1 MSKLDFKILKQKWNA
16 RVWQITLNGITL
28 TTPVFMPVGTKAT
41 IKWLVL
47 DMLKDPKYIWD
58 LPEIKLILANTF
70 HLYLRPG
77 DELIKEAWGLHTF
90 ENRDKLILTDS
101 GGFQVFS
108 LGLSKES
115 VKSSKEDKSKVESP
129 KSLLKDLWL
138 DKPSTEWGHD
148 VNIKLTET
156 GVKFRSPYD
165 GSKHIF
171 TPENVVDIQCNLWSD
186 IMMVLDVCSPAGAD
200 KTVIE
205 KHMKM
210 THRRAKRAFD
220 HLKPKYDDVRG
231 VLFPIVQ
238 WWTYADLRQQSVE
251 FLSQY
256 ARDGIAV
263 GGVSV
268 GESKELIREVV
279 AFTASKLPIDKPR
292 YLMGVGTPE
301 DITHAIEE
309 GFDMFDCVLPTRLGR
324 HGQAFAAAWNIKINN
339 AKYTKDFTPLTDDC
353 ACYTCKNFTR
363 AYLHHLFKEKEMLW
377 GILLSLHNI
386 LYLHKIVENW
396 KTDMLNK

>member
-1 MSKLDFKILKQKWNA
+1 MSKLSFKILKQKGNA
-16 RVWQITLNGITL
+16 RVWQLTLNGITL

-41 IKWLVL
+41 IKGMVL

-58 LPEIKLILANTF
+58 LPEIQLILANTF

-77 DELIKEAWGLHTF
+77 DELVKEAWGLHSF
-90 ENRDKLILTDS
+90 ENWDKLILTDS

-108 LGLSKES
+108 LWLGNEGQGTRGKEQGS
-115 VKSSKEDKSKVESP
+115 HEIKM
-129 KSLLKDLWL
+129 
-138 DKPSTEWGHD
+138 
-148 VNIKLTET
+148 KLTEN

-165 GSKHIF
+165 GSKHEF
-171 TPENVVDIQCNLWSD
+171 TPERVVDIQCNLWSD
-186 IMMVLDVCSPAGAD
+186 IMMVLDVCSPAWAD
-200 KTVIE
+200 KKTIE
-205 KHMKM
+205 KHMQM

-220 HLKPKYDDVRG
+220 HLKPKYDKVRW

-238 WWTYADLRQQSVE
+238 GGTYLDLRQQSVD

-279 AFTASKLPIDKPR
+279 AYTASKLPTNVPR

-309 GFDMFDCVLPTRLGR
+309 WFDMFDCVLPTRLGR
-324 HGQAFAAAWNIKINN
+324 HGEAFSANGHIKINN

-353 ACYTCKNFTR
+353 GCYTCKHFTK
-363 AYLHHLFKEKEMLW
+363 AYLHHLIKEKEMLG

-386 LYLHKIVENW
+386 VYLHKIVEDRKAN
-396 KTDMLNK
+396 MLK

>member
-1 MSKLDFKILKQKWNA
+1 MMSKLDFKILKQKWNA

-41 IKWLVL
+41 IKWMIL
-47 DMLKDPKYIWD
+47 DILKDPKYIWD
-58 LPEIKLILANTF
+58 LPEIQLILANTF

-90 ENRDKLILTDS
+90 ENWDKLILTDS

-108 LGLSKES
+108 LWLGKNDERWKMNDES
-115 VKSSKEDKSKVESP
+115 WWHEVKM
-129 KSLLKDLWL
+129 
-138 DKPSTEWGHD
+138 
-148 VNIKLTET
+148 KLMEE

-165 GSKHIF
+165 GSKHMF
-171 TPENVVDIQCNLWSD
+171 TPEGVLDIQCNLWSD
-186 IMMVLDVCSPAGAD
+186 IMMVLDVCSPADAD
-200 KTVIE
+200 KKTIE
-205 KHMKM
+205 QHMHM

-220 HLKPKYDDVRG
+220 CLKPKYDDVRG

-238 WWTYADLRQQSVE
+238 WGTHLDLRKQSVD

-256 ARDGIAV
+256 AWDGIAV

-279 AFTASKLPIDKPR
+279 AFTASKLPSDKPR

-301 DITHAIEE
+301 DITHAIEQW
-309 GFDMFDCVLPTRLGR
+309 FDMFDCVLPTRLGR
-324 HGQAFAAAWNIKINN
+324 HGQAFSADGNIKITN
-339 AKYTKDFTPLTDDC
+339 AKYIKDFTPLTTDC
-353 ACYTCKNFTR
+353 GCYTCKNFTK
-363 AYLHHLFKEKEMLW
+363 AYLHHLLQEKEMLW

-386 LYLHKIVENW
+386 VYLHKIVEDW
-396 KTDMLNK
+396 KVDMLKN

>member
-1 MSKLDFKILKQKWNA
+1 
-16 RVWQITLNGITL
+16 
-28 TTPVFMPVGTKAT
+28 
-41 IKWLVL
+41 
-47 DMLKDPKYIWD
+47 MLKDPTYIWD

-77 DELIKEAWGLHTF
+77 DELIQEAWGLHTF

-108 LGLSKES
+108 LWLG
-115 VKSSKEDKSKVESP
+115 
-129 KSLLKDLWL
+129 KDDAWSIIQ
-138 DKPSTEWGHD
+138 DWWWSHD
-148 VNIKLTET
+148 VKMKLTED

-165 GSKHIF
+165 GSKHMF
-171 TPENVVDIQCNLWSD
+171 TPEGVVDIQCNLWSD
-186 IMMVLDVCSPAGAD
+186 IMMVLDVCSPSGAD
-200 KTVIE
+200 KKTIE
-205 KHMKM
+205 QHMHM

-220 HLKPKYDDVRG
+220 HLKPKYNDVRG

-238 WWTYADLRQQSVE
+238 WWTHLDLRQQSVD
-251 FLSQY
+251 FLSDY

-268 GESKELIREVV
+268 WESKELIREVV

-324 HGQAFAAAWNIKINN
+324 PGQAFAAGGNVKITN

-353 ACYTCKNFTR
+353 GCYTCKHFTK
-363 AYLHHLFKEKEMLW
+363 AYLHHLIKEKEMLW

-386 LYLHKIVENW
+386 MYLHKIVEDR
-396 KTDMLNK
+396 KTAMLSE

>member
-1 MSKLDFKILKQKWNA
+1 MSKLKFKILKQKGNA

-41 IKWLVL
+41 IKGMIL
-47 DMLKDPKYIWD
+47 DMLKDKKYIWD
-58 LPEIKLILANTF
+58 LPEIQLILANTF

-77 DELIKEAWGLHTF
+77 DELIKEAWWLHSF
-90 ENRDKLILTDS
+90 ENWDKLILTDS

-108 LGLSKES
+108 LGLGKNDEWWKMNNEWWWSHE
-115 VKSSKEDKSKVESP
+115 VKM
-129 KSLLKDLWL
+129 
-138 DKPSTEWGHD
+138 
-148 VNIKLTET
+148 KLMEN

-165 GSKHIF
+165 GSKHEF
-171 TPENVVDIQCNLWSD
+171 TPEWVVDIQCNLWSD
-186 IMMVLDVCSPAGAD
+186 IMMVLDVCSPSGAD
-200 KTVIE
+200 KKTIE
-205 KHMKM
+205 QHMQM

-220 HLKPKYDDVRG
+220 HLKPKYDQVRG

-238 WWTYADLRQQSVE
+238 WWTHLDLRQQSVD

-256 ARDGIAV
+256 AWDGIAV

-279 AFTASKLPIDKPR
+279 SYTASKLPTNVPR

-301 DITHAIEE
+301 DIRHAVEE

-324 HGQAFAAAWNIKINN
+324 HGEAFSAEGNIKLSN
-339 AKYTKDFTPLTDDC
+339 AKYVKDFTPLTDDC
-353 ACYTCKNFTR
+353 DCYTCKNFTK
-363 AYLHHLFKEKEMLW
+363 AYLHHLIKEKEMLG

-386 LYLHKIVENW
+386 AYLHKIVEDW
-396 KTDMLNK
+396 KADMLA

>member
-1 MSKLDFKILKQKWNA
+1 
-16 RVWQITLNGITL
+16 
-28 TTPVFMPVGTKAT
+28 
-41 IKWLVL
+41 
-47 DMLKDPKYIWD
+47 MLKDPTYIWD

-77 DELIKEAWGLHTF
+77 DELIQEAWGLHTF

-108 LGLSKES
+108 LWLG
-115 VKSSKEDKSKVESP
+115 
-129 KSLLKDLWL
+129 KDDAWSIIQ
-138 DKPSTEWGHD
+138 DWWWSHD
-148 VNIKLTET
+148 VKMKLTED

-165 GSKHIF
+165 GSKHMF
-171 TPENVVDIQCNLWSD
+171 TPEGVVDIQCNLWSD
-186 IMMVLDVCSPAGAD
+186 IMMVLDVCSPSGAD
-200 KTVIE
+200 KKTIE
-205 KHMKM
+205 QHMHM

-220 HLKPKYDDVRG
+220 HLKPKYNDVRG

-238 WWTYADLRQQSVE
+238 WWTHLDLRQQSVD
-251 FLSQY
+251 FLSDY

-268 GESKELIREVV
+268 WESKELIREVV

-324 HGQAFAAAWNIKINN
+324 HGQAFAAGGNVKITN

-353 ACYTCKNFTR
+353 GCYTCKHFTK
-363 AYLHHLFKEKEMLW
+363 AYLHHLIKEKEMLW

-386 LYLHKIVENW
+386 MYLHKIVEDR
-396 KTDMLNK
+396 KTAMLSE